1 MSVQF
6 KKKKTGLNKG
16 NWSELFAF
24 LKVLS
29 DRKLQLADKNLN
41 AVPNKVFGVQQVL
54 RIDDSTTRI
63 YDVSDSK
70 KIKMSFADAN
80 NGEQTNQELDYLTI
94 QNSVPQLRELIQN
107 GSGYFK
113 IPEMDALLETLKYG
127 EIAAQST
134 RKGDIKIVIHDY
146 VTNMPN
152 EIDFS
157 IKSFIGAEP
166 TLLNAGKVATN
177 LIFRVSGTHL
187 KEDEIKEINLIS
199 QGAKVQKRLQ
209 AIEDKGATLIFD
221 HMLSPQFQKNLRK
234 IDSLMQIFLSEYVRA
249 YYTTKATK
257 LTDLTKEVAK
267 SELIKNLLD
276 VPFSEEDIKYKI
288 KQLLINSA
296 LGMVPQTDWDG
307 FFKADGGYIVVKKNG
322 DMLCFHI
329 YNIAQLG
336 EYLFENTKF
345 DTPSTSPKKFNHAYL
360 FEKDSSQFFKLNFQI
375 RFLKPKTKSVV
386 N

>member
-1 MSVQF
+1 MAVKK

-24 LKVLS
+24 LKILS
-29 DRKLQLADKNLN
+29 DRQLQLADKNLE
-41 AVPNKVFGVQQVL
+41 AIPYKVFAVKQVL
-54 RIDDSTTRI
+54 KNDEDVART
-63 YDVSDSK
+63 YDVSSNE
-70 KIKMSFADAN
+70 KIQLSFRDISNGN
-80 NGEQTNQELDYLTI
+80 NENREIDYLTI
-94 QNSVPQLRELIQN
+94 EEHIPELLELIQN

-113 IPEMDALLETLKYG
+113 LPEMDELLQVLNYG
-127 EIAAQST
+127 AIATESAS
-134 RKGDIKIVIHDY
+134 KGDIKIVIHDY
-146 VTNMPN
+146 VTNMAN

-157 IKSFIGAEP
+157 IKSFIGADP

-177 LIFRVSGTHL
+177 LIFTLSGKPL
-187 KEDEIKEINLIS
+187 DAEEINSIS
-199 QGAKVQKRLQ
+199 GYAKVKKRFAAIEKGGAKLTFQK
-209 AIEDKGATLIFD
+209 
-221 HMLSPQFQKNLRK
+221 MLSPQFQKNLRK
-234 IDSLMQIFLSEYVRA
+234 IDSLMPIFLSEYVRA

-267 SELIKNLLD
+267 SEIIKNLLD

-307 FFKADGGYIVVKKNG
+307 FFKADGGYIVVKKDG
-322 DMLCFHI
+322 KMLCFHI

-345 DTPSTSPKKFNHAYL
+345 DTPSTSPDKFDHAYV
-360 FEKDSSQFFKLNFQI
+360 FEEGKQQYFKINFQI
-375 RFLKPKTKSVV
+375 RFLKPKKKSAYA
-386 N
+386 